1 MTGEQDCSDT
11 TAAPAL
17 LLWSRLIQ
25 GASAV
30 VIVLSLTLLL
40 SPHLGEAIFN
50 LVYFHQFSMPV
61 EVPSQAHGYIWF
73 ANGIIGA
80 VMAGW
85 MICIIL
91 LARGPFL
98 EGRPH
103 AWNSIAIPM
112 TSWFLIDTAF
122 SIAHGVWGNVLLNS
136 ATGLMFGI
144 PLLFSRRHFIAKH

>member
-1 MTGEQDCSDT
+1 MTGEQDCSDA

-17 LLWSRLIQ
+17 LLWSRLVQ
-25 GASAV
+25 GAAAV

-61 EVPSQAHGYIWF
+61 EVPSLAHGYIWF

-85 MICIIL
+85 MICRRAGWRARAPKFGEPDVPTGPYPPIAIFH
-91 LARGPFL
+91 ARG
-98 EGRPH
+98 
-103 AWNSIAIPM
+103 
-112 TSWFLIDTAF
+112 
-122 SIAHGVWGNVLLNS
+122 LL
-136 ATGLMFGI
+136 
-144 PLLFSRRHFIAKH
+144 R

>member
-1 MTGEQDCSDT
+1 MTGEQDGADADATS
-11 TAAPAL
+11 AL

-25 GASAV
+25 GAAAV

-40 SPHLGEAIFN
+40 SPRLGEAIFN
-50 LVYFHQFSMPV
+50 LVYFHQLSMPV
-61 EVPSQAHGYIWF
+61 EVPSLAHGYIWF

-98 EGRPH
+98 AGRLH
-103 AWNSIAIPM
+103 AWNAPALPLA
-112 TSWFLIDTAF
+112 SWFLIDTAV
-122 SIAHGVWGNVLLNS
+122 SIAHGGWGNVLLNT
-136 ATGLMFGI
+136 ATGLLFGI
-144 PLLFSRRHFIAKH
+144 PLLFSRRHFIARP

>member
-1 MTGEQDCSDT
+1 MTGEQDCADADAT
-11 TAAPAL
+11 PAL

-25 GASAV
+25 GAAAV

-40 SPHLGEAIFN
+40 SPRLGEAIFN
-50 LVYFHQFSMPV
+50 LVYFHQLSMPV
-61 EVPSQAHGYIWF
+61 EVPSLAHGYIWF

-91 LARGPFL
+91 LVRGPFL
-98 EGRPH
+98 EGRMH
-103 AWNSIAIPM
+103 AWNIIAIPLA
-112 TSWFLIDTAF
+112 SWFLIDTAF
-122 SIAHGVWGNVLLNS
+122 SIAHGVWGNVLLNA

-144 PLLFSRRHFIAKH
+144 PLLFSRRHFIAKP

>member
-1 MTGEQDCSDT
+1 MTGEQHSAD
-11 TAAPAL
+11 AAATRAL
-17 LLWSRLIQ
+17 RLWSRLVQ
-25 GASAV
+25 GAAAV

-50 LVYFHQFSMPV
+50 LVYFHQVSMPV
-61 EVPSQAHGYIWF
+61 EVPSLAHGYIWF

-98 EGRPH
+98 EGRLH
-103 AWNSIAIPM
+103 AWNTIAIPLA
-112 TSWFLIDTAF
+112 SWFRIDTAF
-122 SIAHGVWGNVLLNS
+122 SIAHGVWGNVLLNT

-144 PLLFSRRHFIAKH
+144 PLLLSRRHFIAKR

>member
-1 MTGEQDCSDT
+1 MTLEQDSAD
-11 TAAPAL
+11 AAATPAL

-25 GASAV
+25 GAAAV

-50 LVYFHQFSMPV
+50 LVYFHQLSIPV
-61 EVPSQAHGYIWF
+61 EVPSLAHGYIWF

-98 EGRPH
+98 EGQLH
-103 AWNSIAIPM
+103 AWNTIAIPLA
-112 TSWFLIDTAF
+112 SWFLIDTAF
-122 SIAHGVWGNVLLNS
+122 SIAHGVWGNVLLNTV
-136 ATGLMFGI
+136 TGLMFGI
-144 PLLFSRRHFIAKH
+144 PLLFSRRHFITKH

>member
-1 MTGEQDCSDT
+1 MTREQDSAN
-11 TAAPAL
+11 AAVNPAL
-17 LLWSRLIQ
+17 LLWSRLVQ
-25 GASAV
+25 GAAAV

-40 SPHLGEAIFN
+40 SPRLGEAIFN
-50 LVYFHQFSMPV
+50 LVYFHRLSMPV
-61 EVPSQAHGYIWF
+61 EVPSLARGYIWF

-103 AWNSIAIPM
+103 AWNTIAIPLAG
-112 TSWFLIDTAF
+112 WFLIDTAF
-122 SIAHGVWGNVLLNS
+122 SIAHGVSGNVLLNT
-136 ATGLMFGI
+136 ATGLIIGI
-144 PLLFSRRHFIAKH
+144 PLLFSRRHFIAKY